1 MEKCDICGKEGTL
14 FTQTFKDN
22 VVDPIT
28 LCRTCRGKL
37 LLTLPP
43 KDVTPEQ
50 VKGVINKLYEE
61 AEALRSRQ
69 HRRR

>member
-28 LCRTCRGKL
+28 LCRKCRGKL

-50 VKGVINKLYEE
+50 IKKAINTLYDHAEE
-61 AEALRSRQ
+61 ERSRS